1 MPSYHCLRRS
11 GDGKSD
17 GPEIGDRL
25 FRRGPSFR
33 TNPQSRYT
41 EAMTPASAPRFHL
54 GIVTGLDFE
63 ADIARAA
70 IAAAPAAGTDL
81 VTVACH
87 GPGQDRGLSAARSL
101 LDIGATALL
110 SFGVAG
116 GCDPALP
123 SGTVVLCTGVRD
135 LTGNGNGKILY
146 TNREWLR
153 RLKSRLLGDV
163 LVEDAMIASVAKPAT
178 GAADKCLLHSDLNA
192 AAVDMESAAIARAA
206 IDAAVPFMALRAV
219 LDDAQTTL
227 SPTALAGLGADG
239 KPDLAAIA
247 RAIVKRPH
255 DIPGLIRLGSANV
268 KAKRALTRTANT
280 TGPMFGAL

>member
-1 MPSYHCLRRS
+1 
-11 GDGKSD
+11 
-17 GPEIGDRL
+17 
-25 FRRGPSFR
+25 
-33 TNPQSRYT
+33 
-41 EAMTPASAPRFHL
+41 MTPASPPRFHL

-70 IAAAPAAGTDL
+70 IAATPAAGADL

-87 GPGQDRGLSAARSL
+87 GPGQERGLSAARSL

-135 LTGNGNGKILY
+135 ITGGGNGEILY

-163 LVEDAMIASVAKPAT
+163 LLEDAMIASVAVPAT
-178 GAADKCLLHSDLNA
+178 GAADKRLLHSDLNT

-206 IDAAVPFMALRAV
+206 IEAAVPFMAIRVL

-227 SPTALAGLGADG
+227 PPAALAGLGAEG
-239 KPDLAAIA
+239 KPDIAAIA
-247 RAIVKRPH
+247 RAIVKRPQ
-255 DIPGLIRLGSANV
+255 DIPGLIRLGSANA
-268 KAKRALTRTANT
+268 KAKRALTRAANA
-280 TGPMFGAL
+280 TGPMFGAV